1 MYSQFI
7 SEDEPVL
14 VPQKVAPRP
23 RPLLRK
29 QKHTSEKASA
39 TATTVQQVTKVP
51 WGQSPDTQ
59 AQTTPKKF
67 TSKDRDKTSTQSV
80 STIFMISITFELR
93 GT

>member
-14 VPQKVAPRP
+14 VPQRVAPRP

-29 QKHTSEKASA
+29 QKHTIEKDS
-39 TATTVQQVTKVP
+39 ATTVQQVTKVP
-51 WGQSPDTQ
+51 WGQSSDTQ
-59 AQTTPKKF
+59 AQTTPIKS